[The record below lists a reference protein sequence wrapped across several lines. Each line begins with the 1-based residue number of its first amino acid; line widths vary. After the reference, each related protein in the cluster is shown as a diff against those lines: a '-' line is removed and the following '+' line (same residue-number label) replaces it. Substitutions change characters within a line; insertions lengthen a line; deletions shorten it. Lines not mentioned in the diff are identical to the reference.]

1 MDTRTDRQT
10 DNGKTICPDLS
21 IQGIKKNLT
30 KNSKSK
36 KGHNS
41 CKMDLVISL
50 VCTYSPFYDE
60 HKILSLKYIFS
71 VMAEI

>member
-1 MDTRTDRQT
+1 MDTQTDRQT

-41 CKMDLVISL
+41 CKMDLEL
-50 VCTYSPFYDE
+50 SPLFV
-60 HKILSLKYIFS
+60 HIPLFMMNIKF
-71 VMAEI
+71 